1 MGDFPIVLDV
11 ASGVGFAESSDRSA
25 LGTGRRAR
33 ITEQEVGKAGTEFKS
48 AAGQVVGGEL
58 PVEVVQTA
66 VVNEPGAVELDAVYF
81 SAEED
86 LMTADGPIDF
96 IGVLVEVLGAPLRIS
111 GIA

>member
-1 MGDFPIVLDV
+1 MDV
-11 ASGVGFAESSDRSA
+11 AGRVGFAERSNRNA
-25 LGTGRRAR
+25 LGAGRRAR
-33 ITEQEVGKAGTEFKS
+33 VTKQEVGKAGTEFES
-48 AAGQVVGGEL
+48 AAGKVVGGEL

-81 SAEED
+81 SAEKD

-96 IGVLVEVLGAPLRIS
+96 VGVLVEVLGTPLRIG